1 MISLMGTQIRE
12 LTASHRAVCRRR
24 VERPAAPRTKI
35 AEEFGYNYKHT
46 SRILCSSAAKEYMRD
61 LEDRMVTES
70 IRGAAIVPYLH
81 GVSDRRRGA
90 K

>member
-1 MISLMGTQIRE
+1 MGTPIKE
-12 LTASHRAVCRRR
+12 LSSKQRAVCLRRL
-24 VERPAAPRTKI
+24 EFPAAPLTEI
-35 AEEFGYNYKHT
+35 AEAFGYSYKHT

-70 IRGAAIVPYLH
+70 IRGAAIVPYLP
-81 GVSDRRRGA
+81 GVSDSRRGA